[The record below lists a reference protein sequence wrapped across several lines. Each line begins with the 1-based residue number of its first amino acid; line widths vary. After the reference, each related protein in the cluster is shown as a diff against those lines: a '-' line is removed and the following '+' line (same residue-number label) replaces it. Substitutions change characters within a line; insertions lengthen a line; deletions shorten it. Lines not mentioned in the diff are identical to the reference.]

1 MVCWLPPAELL
12 ENLLAAAPTPEEVE
26 EEEEVTLLEAEEAE
40 EGAGA
45 DLLSTV

>member
-26 EEEEVTLLEAEEAE
+26 EEEVTLLEAEEAE

-45 DLLSTV
+45 DLLSAV

>member
-26 EEEEVTLLEAEEAE
+26 EEEEEVTLLEAE

-45 DLLSTV
+45 DLLSAV

>member
-1 MVCWLPPAELL
+1 VVCWLPPAELL
-12 ENLLAAAPTPEEVE
+12 ENLLAAAPTPEEEE
-26 EEEEVTLLEAEEAE
+26 EEEEVTLLEAE